1 MRKLAELCVLTG
13 LTVCSAPLAAQQEAI
28 PTTGSIANPFES
40 VTAQNQPVQRSEE
53 NSAPAIKTMVP
64 QMDMAPSQSEA
75 SAITIGAVNVT
86 SVPQMPGGSLA
97 SSYEKFIGMQANEK
111 NLRALASAIS
121 QAARDHGYIFAS
133 AQIPP
138 QAVKIGVVSV
148 SLDPGPI
155 DKVRIIGSENGR
167 LRTILDE
174 LISDAATAA
183 KVERQLLLAGDL
195 PGIHVKS
202 TGYQRD
208 NGRGILVVN
217 VTEDRIRGYGAL
229 DNYGTNTLGPVRAR
243 INYTVSEL
251 LSDDDSLTVNAISS
265 VVQPDELAY
274 LNIRYAATLGDG
286 STLVGFSGAVG
297 RTFTGGSLRDF
308 NFRGRNRYASVFASH
323 ALRRSP
329 EFNLWLNTELGYQR
343 TVQTRDGVR
352 FQEDDIVTASVNFAG
367 NYDVSIGR
375 IYGGIGVTQ
384 GLGILGASSSGDL
397 LNSRDNASGRF
408 TKANLWVNSILNFG
422 SGYGARLAANGQIAS
437 RPLLASNEIAIG
449 GPYFGKG
456 YDFGERFGDEGVMGL
471 AELRKEFNNVTD
483 WLDWFQLYGF
493 VDGGYVSNIG
503 TGFGDGAL
511 ASAGGGMRAQIGNVD
526 LGVEAATPV
535 TDDRIE
541 SGDKSPK
548 VNMQV
553 GVRF

>member
-1 MRKLAELCVLTG
+1 MRQLAELCALTG

-28 PTTGSIANPFES
+28 PPSGSITNPFES
-40 VTAQNQPVQRSEE
+40 VTTQNQPVQRSEE
-53 NSAPAIKTMVP
+53 NSAPIIETMVP
-64 QMDMAPSQSEA
+64 QMDIDPTQAES

-86 SVPQMPGGSLA
+86 PMPQMPAGSLA
-97 SSYEKFIGMQANEK
+97 SSYEKFIGMRANEE
-111 NLRALASAIS
+111 NLHALASAIS
-121 QAARDHGYIFAS
+121 QAARNQGYIFAI

-138 QAVKIGVVSV
+138 QAVKIGVVCV

-155 DKVRIIGSENGR
+155 DEVRIIGSENRR
-167 LRTILDE
+167 LRTILEE
-174 LISDAATAA
+174 LVSDAATAA

-195 PGIHVKS
+195 PGIDVKS

-217 VTEDRIRGYGAL
+217 VAEDRIRGYAAL

-251 LSDDDSLTVNAISS
+251 LSDHDSLSVSAVSS
-265 VVQPDELAY
+265 IAQPDELAY

-286 STLVGFSGAVG
+286 STLVGFTGAVG

-329 EFNLWLNTELGYQR
+329 EFNLWLNTELGYQS
-343 TVQTRDGVR
+343 TVQTRDGIR

-367 NYDVSIGR
+367 NYDIGFGR

-397 LNSRDNASGRF
+397 LNSRDIASGRF
-408 TKANLWVNSILNFG
+408 TKANIWVNSILNFG
-422 SGYGARLAANGQIAS
+422 GGYGARLAGNGQIAS

-511 ASAGGGMRAQIGNVD
+511 ASAGGGMRAQIGKVD
-526 LGVEAATPV
+526 LGVEAAAPV
-535 TDDRIE
+535 IDDRIE